1 MRGIFRAIHGAALGA
16 SLLACSIRAGV
27 AAGSAAATE
36 SKATEARHPGR
47 LFVIADSVLLGNKDG
62 FNASFADWDGINVR
76 GFPGIF
82 TEKGAEIAGIYADEV
97 DDVAIV
103 GLGYNYPYWDP
114 PRFDRS
120 IDLTMKTLT
129 DAGAKHVVWVTMRE
143 VRQDEIGPASWELI
157 KVIAPYYPEAN
168 GHLRDAQKRW
178 PQLVI
183 ADWAALAH
191 QRNVTYDA
199 IHLNTRGQSLMG
211 ALIRDTVDGIGGAAA
226 GGEMELAVRSTP
238 GVPADATAVAV
249 NLTVLNAS
257 QETFASVYPCGQ
269 PRPATSSV
277 NVRPGQVVANLAISA
292 IGANGR
298 VCVSVADGSHLAV
311 DLFGVFTGSAFTPVG
326 PNRMAD
332 SRSTGPRV
340 EPATPLRVPMPAG
353 VTGTALVNVTAL
365 GATDA
370 GYATAYPCGTSV
382 PPTSTVNVVP
392 GETAAAFTAVTVDAT
407 RLLCVSVST
416 PMHIIV
422 DITGSLSVGFDTSGA
437 PRRVVDT
444 RQTASAPSGLR
455 PLAGGDGAIRLLT
468 VTADRSEPGFVT
480 ITSCATPE
488 RNVSNLN
495 SRGDTAVANAAFA
508 PASDA
513 CIFTNQPTHVIVDE
527 LGRFTPLAGFALVTP
542 RRLLDTRDR
551 GVYRG

>member
-1 MRGIFRAIHGAALGA
+1 MIV
-16 SLLACSIRAGV
+16 ST
-27 AAGSAAATE
+27 GSARPVAAATD
-36 SKATEARHPGR
+36 SRHPGR

-62 FNASFADWDGINVR
+62 FNAAFADWDGINVR

-97 DDVAIV
+97 DDVAVV

-183 ADWAALAH
+183 ADWAAMAH
-191 QRNVTYDA
+191 QRNITYDA
-199 IHLNTRGQSLMG
+199 IHLTLRGQMLMG
-211 ALIRDTVDGIGGAAA
+211 ALIRDTVDAIGGAAA
-226 GGEMELAVRSTP
+226 GTELELPVRSSP

-249 NLTVLNAS
+249 NLTVLNAT
-257 QETFASVYPCGQ
+257 QETFASVFPCGQ

-292 IGANGR
+292 IGANGK
-298 VCVSVADGSHLAV
+298 VCVSVADGSHIAV
-311 DLFGVFTGSAFTPVG
+311 DLFGVFTGSAFKPLG
-326 PNRMAD
+326 PNRLVD
-332 SRSTGPRV
+332 SRSSGPRV
-340 EPATPLRVPMPAG
+340 VPGASLRVPVPTA

-365 GATDA
+365 AATSD
-370 GYATAYPCGTSV
+370 GFATAYPCGSAV
-382 PPTSTVNVVP
+382 PPTSTVNVIAD
-392 GETAAAFTAVTVDAT
+392 ETAAAFTAVSVDT
-407 RLLCVSVST
+407 TQSLCVSVST
-416 PMHIIV
+416 PMHVIV
-422 DITGSLSVGFDTSGA
+422 DITGSLANGFDTTGA
-437 PRRVVDT
+437 PSRVMDT
-444 RQTASAPSGLR
+444 RQSGSPPTGLR
-455 PLAGGDGAIRLLT
+455 PLPGSAGAVRLLT
-468 VTADRSEPGFVT
+468 VTSDRAQAGYVT
-480 ITSCATPE
+480 VTSCATPE

-495 SRGDTAVANAAFA
+495 SRTDAAVANAAFA
-508 PASDA
+508 PATDS
-513 CIFTNQPTHVIVDE
+513 CVFTNQPTHVIADE
-527 LGRFTPLAGFALVTP
+527 LGRFTPAAGFALVSP

-551 GVYRG
+551 DVYHG

>member
-1 MRGIFRAIHGAALGA
+1 MTFTLP
-16 SLLACSIRAGV
+16 SE
-27 AAGSAAATE
+27 AATE
-36 SKATEARHPGR
+36 PRHPGR

-143 VRQDEIGPASWELI
+143 VRQDEIGPASWDLI

-183 ADWAALAH
+183 ADWAAMAH
-191 QRNVTYDA
+191 QRNITYDA
-199 IHLNTRGQSLMG
+199 IHLNTRGQMLMG
-211 ALIRDTVDGIGGAAA
+211 ALIRDTVDGLGGAAA
-226 GGEMELAVRSTP
+226 GAEVELPVRSTP

-249 NLTVLNAS
+249 NLTVLNAR

-269 PRPATSSV
+269 QRPATSSV

-292 IGANGR
+292 IGANGK

-311 DLFGVFTGSAFTPVG
+311 DLFGVFTGSAFKPIG
-326 PNRMAD
+326 PNRLVD
-332 SRSTGPRV
+332 SRASGARLVPGV
-340 EPATPLRVPMPAG
+340 PLRVTVPAT
-353 VTGTALVNVTAL
+353 VIGTALVNVTAL
-365 GATDA
+365 A
-370 GYATAYPCGTSV
+370 ATADGFATAFPCGSNV
-382 PPTSTVNVVP
+382 PPTSTVNVVAD
-392 GETAAAFTAVTVDAT
+392 ETAAAFTAVSVDAT
-407 RLLCVSVST
+407 QSVCVSVST
-416 PMHIIV
+416 PMHVIV
-422 DITGSLSVGFDTSGA
+422 DITGSLATGFDTSGA
-437 PRRVVDT
+437 PSRVMDT
-444 RQTASAPSGLR
+444 RQLGSPPAGLR
-455 PLAGGDGAIRLLT
+455 PLSGSAGAVRLLT
-468 VTADRSEPGFVT
+468 VTSDRAEAGYVT
-480 ITSCATPE
+480 VTSCASPK

-495 SRGDTAVANAAFA
+495 SRNDAAVANAAFA
-508 PASDA
+508 PATDS
-513 CIFTNQPTHVIVDE
+513 CVFTNQPTHVIVDE
-527 LGRFTPLAGFALVTP
+527 LGRFTSAAGFALVSP
-542 RRLLDTRDR
+542 RRLLDTRERD
-551 GVYRG
+551 VYHG